1 MTTQL
6 SGNPVKIL
14 LVEDNP
20 GDIRL
25 TQEALREGK
34 VNNEMYIAT
43 NGLEALDFLG
53 QKGQYVHA
61 PRPDVILLDLNL
73 PLMNG
78 VEILANIK
86 ADSHLKR
93 IPVIVLTT
101 SEDERDILKSYDLHA
116 NAYVTKP
123 VDLERFIEI
132 IGQIEGFWLTIVKL
146 PPTEQS

>member
-1 MTTQL
+1 MNTQIN
-6 SGNPVKIL
+6 GNPVKIL

-25 TQEALREGK
+25 TKEALREGK
-34 VNNEMYIAT
+34 VNNEMFIVT
-43 NGLEALDFLG
+43 DGLEALAFLN
-53 QKGQYVHA
+53 QKGQYANA

-78 VEILANIK
+78 AEVLANIK
-86 ADSHLKR
+86 ADPRLKR

-101 SEDERDILKSYDLHA
+101 SDDERDILKSYDLHA

-123 VDLERFIEI
+123 VDLEHFIEI
-132 IGQIEGFWLTIVKL
+132 IGQIEGFWLIIVKL
-146 PPTEQS
+146 PPTNQI

>member
-1 MTTQL
+1 MNTQIN
-6 SGNPVKIL
+6 GNPVKIL

-25 TQEALREGK
+25 TKEALREGK
-34 VNNEMYIAT
+34 VNNEMFIVT
-43 NGLEALDFLG
+43 DGLEALAFLN
-53 QKGQYVHA
+53 QKGQYANA

-78 VEILANIK
+78 AEVLANIK
-86 ADSHLKR
+86 ADPRLKR

-101 SEDERDILKSYDLHA
+101 SDDERDILKSYDLHA

-123 VDLERFIEI
+123 VDLEHFIEI

-146 PPTEQS
+146 PPTNQI

>member
-1 MTTQL
+1 MNTQIN
-6 SGNPVKIL
+6 GNPVKIL

-25 TQEALREGK
+25 TKEALREGK
-34 VNNEMYIAT
+34 VNNEMFIVT
-43 NGLEALDFLG
+43 DGLEALAFLN
-53 QKGQYVHA
+53 QKGQYANA

-78 VEILANIK
+78 AEVLANIK
-86 ADSHLKR
+86 ADPRLKR

-101 SEDERDILKSYDLHA
+101 SDDERDILNSYDLHA

-123 VDLERFIEI
+123 VDLEHFIEI

-146 PPTEQS
+146 PPTNQI

>member
-34 VNNEMYIAT
+34 VNNEMFIAT

-53 QKGQYVHA
+53 QKGQYVDA

-78 VEILANIK
+78 AEILANIK

>member
-1 MTTQL
+1 MKTQL

-78 VEILANIK
+78 AEILANIK

>member
-1 MTTQL
+1 MKTQL
-6 SGNPVKIL
+6 NGNPVKIL

-43 NGLEALDFLG
+43 NGLEALDFLS

-101 SEDERDILKSYDLHA
+101 SEDEQDILKSYDLHA

-123 VDLERFIEI
+123 VDLERFIDI

>member
-1 MTTQL
+1 MTTEL
-6 SGNPVKIL
+6 NGNPVKIL

-25 TQEALREGK
+25 TKEALREGK
-34 VNNEMYIAT
+34 VYNEMHVAT
-43 NGLEALDFLG
+43 DGLEALAFLR
-53 QKGQYVHA
+53 QKGQYANA
-61 PRPDVILLDLNL
+61 PRPDVVLLDLNL

-78 VEILANIK
+78 VEVLAEIK
-86 ADSHLKR
+86 ADHHLKR

-132 IGQIEGFWLTIVKL
+132 IEQIEGFWLTIVKL
-146 PPTEQS
+146 PPTEQK

>member
-1 MTTQL
+1 MNTQIN
-6 SGNPVKIL
+6 GNPVKIL

-25 TQEALREGK
+25 TKEALREGK
-34 VNNEMYIAT
+34 VNNEMFIVT
-43 NGLEALDFLG
+43 DGLEALAFLN
-53 QKGQYVHA
+53 QKGQYANA
-61 PRPDVILLDLNL
+61 PRPDVILLNLNL

-78 VEILANIK
+78 AEVLANIK
-86 ADSHLKR
+86 ADPRLKR

-101 SEDERDILKSYDLHA
+101 SDDERDILNSYDLHA

-123 VDLERFIEI
+123 VDLEHFIEI

-146 PPTEQS
+146 PPTNQI

>member
-1 MTTQL
+1 MTTEL
-6 SGNPVKIL
+6 NGNPVKIL

-25 TQEALREGK
+25 TKEALREGK
-34 VNNEMYIAT
+34 VYNEMHVAT
-43 NGLEALDFLG
+43 DGFEALAFLR
-53 QKGQYVHA
+53 QKGQYANA
-61 PRPDVILLDLNL
+61 PRPDVVLLDLNL

-78 VEILANIK
+78 VEVLAEIK
-86 ADSHLKR
+86 ADPHLKR

-132 IGQIEGFWLTIVKL
+132 IEQIEGFWLTIVKL
-146 PPTEQS
+146 PPTEQK

>member
-1 MTTQL
+1 MNTQIT
-6 SGNPVKIL
+6 GNPVKIL

-25 TQEALREGK
+25 TKEALREGK
-34 VNNEMYIAT
+34 VNNEMFIVT
-43 NGLEALDFLG
+43 DGLEALAFLN
-53 QKGQYVHA
+53 QKGQYANA

-78 VEILANIK
+78 AEVLANIK
-86 ADSHLKR
+86 ADPRLKR

-101 SEDERDILKSYDLHA
+101 SDDERDILNSYDLHA

-123 VDLERFIEI
+123 VDLEHFIEI

-146 PPTEQS
+146 PPTNQI

>member
-1 MTTQL
+1 MNTQIN
-6 SGNPVKIL
+6 GNPVKIL

-25 TQEALREGK
+25 TKEALREGK
-34 VNNEMYIAT
+34 VNNEMFIVT
-43 NGLEALDFLG
+43 DGLEALAFLN
-53 QKGQYVHA
+53 QKGQYANA

-78 VEILANIK
+78 AEVLANIK
-86 ADSHLKR
+86 ADPRLKR

-101 SEDERDILKSYDLHA
+101 SDDERDILNSYDLHA

-123 VDLERFIEI
+123 VDLEHFIEI

-146 PPTEQS
+146 PPTKQI